1 MLGDERDADAVNI
14 FCPLCGVFI
23 GTVTEV
29 GEEAELQV
37 VVCVDEAGKQEVA
50 GQIDYA
56 GRSGVRLFIDIRL
69 ACDGLDVSVFHC
81 NGRRGYSI
89 CSKSIPC
96 SGKTQ
101 RLSCGGADFGV
112 WWQHNRL
119 VGPQEVNYRKG
130 ELWIVGISVFSL

>member
-14 FCPLCGVFI
+14 FCPLCRVFI

-37 VVCVDEAGKQEVA
+37 VVCVDEAGEQEVA

-56 GRSGVRLFIDIRL
+56 GRNGVRLFIDIRL
-69 ACDGLDVSVFHC
+69 ACDGLEVSVFHC
-81 NGRRGYSI
+81 NGRRGYCI
-89 CSKSIPC
+89 WAKSIPC

-101 RLSCGGADFGV
+101 RLSQRGRALPTGPPRHRLSSPRHTQQPGA
-112 WWQHNRL
+112 
-119 VGPQEVNYRKG
+119 
-130 ELWIVGISVFSL
+130 SSA